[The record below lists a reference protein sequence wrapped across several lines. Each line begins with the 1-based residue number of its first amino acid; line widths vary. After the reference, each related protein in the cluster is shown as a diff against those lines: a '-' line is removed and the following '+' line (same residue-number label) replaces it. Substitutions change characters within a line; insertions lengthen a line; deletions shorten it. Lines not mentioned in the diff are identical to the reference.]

1 MKYTNVTAGP
11 LGAAAA
17 DRGGR
22 ASADDAL
29 RVLAGGAGAV
39 VQHAVPVPHPAAD
52 QEPRLQPHQAGHQQ
66 VGVAVQQYPV
76 PTVTVLCRSPVKT
89 IEKIIEIDF
98 MEDIPPQ

>member
-11 LGAAAA
+11 LGAATA

-22 ASADDAL
+22 AFADDAL

-66 VGVAVQQYPV
+66 VG
-76 PTVTVLCRSPVKT
+76 TVV
-89 IEKIIEIDF
+89 
-98 MEDIPPQ
+98 